1 MNTKPRG
8 HALITGAVGGL
19 GTAMVRRLLTEGYSI
34 IACDRREDTVSEWLQ
49 QWPGH
54 HRDRVH
60 FHILDVTKEEQVAT
74 LADKLRG
81 QSTHIAYLVN
91 NAGIHG
97 AGGPAN
103 TESRVWERTLRVN
116 LHGTFYLTRAFS
128 QAMKEQGFGRI
139 VNIASLSAYHPLGE
153 QAPYAAAKA
162 AITGHTRSTAL
173 DLARHGVTVN
183 AIAPGLILHEGL
195 KVVFSDNELKH
206 MAKDIPVKR
215 PGKPEEIAATVA
227 FLLSDDAA
235 FITGQTI
242 HVNGGSYLPG

>member
-1 MNTKPRG
+1 MSQTKKG
-8 HALITGAVGGL
+8 HVLITGAVGGL
-19 GTAMVRRLLTEGYSI
+19 GTAMVQRLLPEGYAI
-34 IACDRREDTVSEWLQ
+34 VACDRRDDTVSEWLQ
-49 QWPGH
+49 QLPAN
-54 HRDRVH
+54 HRGRVQ
-60 FHILDVTKEEQVAT
+60 FHPLDVSKEEIVSKFAEKLHGQGLQV
-74 LADKLRG
+74 
-81 QSTHIAYLVN
+81 AYLVN

-116 LHGTFYLTRAFS
+116 LHGTYYLTRAFS
-128 QAMKEQGFGRI
+128 QGMKDRGFGRI
-139 VNIASLSAYHPLGE
+139 VNLASLSAYNPLGE

-162 AITGHTRSTAL
+162 AITGYTRSAAL
-173 DLARHGVTVN
+173 DLAKYGVTVN
-183 AIAPGLILHEGL
+183 AIAPGLILHDGL
-195 KVVFSDNELKH
+195 KVVFSEDELKH

-227 FLLSDDAA
+227 FLLSDEAA

>member
-1 MNTKPRG
+1 MNSKAKG
-8 HALITGAVGGL
+8 HVLITGAVGGL
-19 GTAMVRRLLTEGYSI
+19 GTAMVQRLLVEGYSI
-34 IACDRREDTVSEWLQ
+34 VACDRREDTVSEWLQ
-49 QWPGH
+49 QLPAP
-54 HRDRVH
+54 HRERVQ
-60 FHILDVTKEEQVAT
+60 FQPLDVSKEEIVNSFAE
-74 LADKLRG
+74 KLHNQG
-81 QSTHIAYLVN
+81 VQISYLVN

-116 LHGTFYLTRAFS
+116 IHGTFYLTRAFS
-128 QAMKEQGFGRI
+128 QGMKDRGFGRI
-139 VNIASLSAYHPLGE
+139 VNLASLSAYNPLGE

-162 AITGHTRSTAL
+162 AITGYTRSAAL
-173 DLARHGVTVN
+173 DLARYGVTVN
-183 AIAPGLILHEGL
+183 AIAPGLILHDGL
-195 KVVFSDNELKH
+195 KVVFSEDDLTR

>member
-1 MNTKPRG
+1 MNTKPHG

-19 GTAMVRRLLTEGYSI
+19 GTAMTQRLLTEGYSI
-34 IACDRREDTVSEWLQ
+34 VACDRRDDAVSEWLQ
-49 QWPGH
+49 QLPAS
-54 HRDRVH
+54 HRERVQ
-60 FHILDVTKEEQVAT
+60 FYPLDVSKEELVNGFAEKLQSQGIQV
-74 LADKLRG
+74 
-81 QSTHIAYLVN
+81 AYLVN

-116 LHGTFYLTRAFS
+116 LHGTYYLTRAFS
-128 QAMKEQGFGRI
+128 QAMKDRGFGRI
-139 VNIASLSAYHPLGE
+139 VNLASLSAYNPLGE

-162 AITGHTRSTAL
+162 AITGYTRSAAL
-173 DLARHGVTVN
+173 DLARYGVTVN

-195 KVVFSDNELKH
+195 KVVFSDEALQH
-206 MAKDIPVKR
+206 MAKDIPVRR